1 MRKPFKRCQL
11 QPLKWYACEKEN
23 VFKLFNNTSKTFQ
36 DKLNQKIY
44 TNAIKLIAS
53 SFDDLDEKLNE
64 KIYDSIKNLRD
75 LDKLV
80 KIAKLIDEL
89 QLTKSVKDSNL
100 FELFIRSNDIYQ
112 FEELWAKIDKN
123 IRENGL
129 DGQVLLASD
138 LINFKEATDAT
149 KALVKINVSGRL
161 ELILALRSEFMD
173 WINEYSID
181 ELINYFLY
189 TKDDFIRDFNIQ
201 LEDK

>member
-1 MRKPFKRCQL
+1 MRKPFKKWQL

-89 QLTKSVKDSNL
+89 QLTKSVKDSTL
-100 FELFIRSNDIYQ
+100 FEWFIRSNDIYQ

-129 DGQVLLASD
+129 NGQVFLASD

-149 KALVKINVSGRL
+149 KALVKINVLDRL
-161 ELILALRSEFMD
+161 ELILALRSEFID

-181 ELINYFLY
+181 ELISYFLY